1 MRQGALSS
9 TSNENQFRPTSR
21 GRRWTLAAVATL
33 AAAAAL
39 LVGAPALAGA
49 GGTTLS
55 AGETLYG
62 AQNQNLRSSD
72 GRYEA
77 RMQPDGNFVVY
88 GPTGPLWSTNTSG
101 SNARLTMQGDGN
113 LVIYADQGVIFST
126 NTAGRGGNRILMQTD
141 GNLVLYGG
149 SAVWATQN
157 PGERAIQ
164 WFYNRIGATN
174 YEGQCERAVE
184 NAFGTGSVYASALAN
199 WGARAKQTPYTNAPR
214 GSLVFYK
221 TSEHGHVAISLGG
234 GRVITTSAVGRKI
247 GVVGISFFIAPAKP
261 ALGWAYAPW

>member
-1 MRQGALSS
+1 VQAEGGAVLAVLAALSE
-9 TSNENQFRPTSR
+9 NEP
-21 GRRWTLAAVATL
+21 
-33 AAAAAL
+33 
-39 LVGAPALAGA
+39 LVEIGIWSFG
-49 GGTTLS
+49 
-55 AGETLYG
+55 
-62 AQNQNLRSSD
+62 
-72 GRYEA
+72 
-77 RMQPDGNFVVY
+77 
-88 GPTGPLWSTNTSG
+88 GPTPAPPPWTGSRVAPPAGPLWSTNTSG

-214 GSLVFYK
+214 GSLVFFK